1 VIRILEIHFYFNA
14 HLEYF
19 YFKFL
24 LTCKYLLEYVLNTTT
39 MKKTSLILLSILIA
53 MTTVAQ
59 KVKTSAANTAQG
71 LTKEEK
77 QVMAWI
83 DAHMPQAIE
92 LLKESVNINSGT
104 LNIDGV
110 KKVGALFAKEFEK
123 AGFATEWVSMPDS
136 IKRAG
141 HLVAS
146 RRAESLSTKSTSKS
160 PVKKGKRLFLIGHL
174 DTVFE
179 PDMPANPFTMLN
191 DSTATGQ
198 GVNDMKGG
206 DVVVIMA
213 LQALEQAGLLKNT
226 DITAYFT
233 GDEEHAGY
241 PREVTRG
248 DFINRAKQADIALA
262 FEGANGLNSVATGR
276 RGASGWR
283 LDVTGKT
290 GHSSGVFTP
299 SAGYGAIY
307 EAARILNQFRET
319 LSTEKYLTFN
329 PGIII
334 GGSDIE
340 YNDATSK
347 GAAIAKTNIISPAV
361 TVTGDLRFL
370 TEDQKDRARV
380 KMKEIV
386 AQNLAQTS
394 AKISFV
400 DGIPSMAPTEG
411 NNQVLSVINSI
422 SMDMGVGATVAGDPG
437 SRGAGD
443 ISYVAA
449 YVDCID
455 GLGASGRGA
464 HAPGE
469 TIHLNQLPFLIKR
482 AALTIYRLSR

>member
-1 VIRILEIHFYFNA
+1 
-14 HLEYF
+14 
-19 YFKFL
+19 
-24 LTCKYLLEYVLNTTT
+24 
-39 MKKTSLILLSILIA
+39 MKKTSLILLSIIIA
-53 MTTVAQ
+53 MTSVAQ
-59 KVKTSAANTAQG
+59 KVKTTAANTAQG
-71 LTKEEK
+71 LTKEEQ
-77 QVMAWI
+77 QVMTWI

-92 LLKESVNINSGT
+92 MLKESVNINSGT

-123 AGFATEWVSMPDS
+123 AGFATEWVAMPDS
-136 IKRAG
+136 IRRAG

-146 RRAESLSTKSTSKS
+146 RKSG
-160 PVKKGKRLFLIGHL
+160 KGKRLFLIGHL

-276 RGASGWR
+276 RGASGWK

-299 SAGYGAIY
+299 GAGYGAIY

-334 GGSDIE
+334 GGSDIT
-340 YNDATSK
+340 YDAATSK

-422 SMDMGVGATVAGDPG
+422 SMDMGAGATVAGDPG

>member
-1 VIRILEIHFYFNA
+1 
-14 HLEYF
+14 
-19 YFKFL
+19 
-24 LTCKYLLEYVLNTTT
+24 
-39 MKKTSLILLSILIA
+39 MKKTALVLLSIVIA
-53 MTTVAQ
+53 MTSIAQQVNTTASAASISSKGLSKEEQ
-59 KVKTSAANTAQG
+59 KVI
-71 LTKEEK
+71 
-77 QVMAWI
+77 AWI

-104 LNIDGV
+104 LNIEGV

-123 AGFATEWVSMPDS
+123 AGFNTEWVAMPDS

-146 RRAESLSTKSTSKS
+146 RKS
-160 PVKKGKRLFLIGHL
+160 PKGKRLFLIGHL

-241 PREVTRG
+241 PRSVTRG

-299 SAGYGAIY
+299 NAGYGAIY
-307 EAARILNQFRET
+307 EASRILNQFRET

-334 GGSDIE
+334 GGSDISYDE
-340 YNDATSK
+340 ATSK

-370 TEDQKDRARV
+370 TEDQKDRARA
-380 KMKEIV
+380 KMREIV

-411 NNQVLSVINSI
+411 NNKVLSVINSI
-422 SMDMGVGATVAGDPG
+422 SMDMGAGPTVAGDPG

-469 TIHLNQLPFLIKR
+469 TIHLNDLPFLIKR
-482 AALTIYRLSR
+482 AALTIYRLSK

>member
-1 VIRILEIHFYFNA
+1 
-14 HLEYF
+14 
-19 YFKFL
+19 
-24 LTCKYLLEYVLNTTT
+24 
-39 MKKTSLILLSILIA
+39 MKKTSLILLSIIIA
-53 MTTVAQ
+53 MTSLAQ
-59 KVKTSAANTAQG
+59 KVKTTAANTAQG
-71 LTKEEK
+71 LTKEEQ

-92 LLKESVNINSGT
+92 MLKESVNINSGT
-104 LNIDGV
+104 LNIEGV

-123 AGFATEWVSMPDS
+123 AGFTSEWVAMPDS

-146 RRAESLSTKSTSKS
+146 RRAGAAASSNSS
-160 PVKKGKRLFLIGHL
+160 PSKKGKRLFLIGHL

-283 LDVTGKT
+283 LDVKAKT

-299 SAGYGAIY
+299 GAGYGAIY

-334 GGSDIE
+334 GGSDIT

-394 AKISFV
+394 AKIRFM

-422 SMDMGVGATVAGDPG
+422 SMDMGAGATVAGDPG

>member
-1 VIRILEIHFYFNA
+1 
-14 HLEYF
+14 
-19 YFKFL
+19 
-24 LTCKYLLEYVLNTTT
+24 

-53 MTTVAQ
+53 MTSLAQ
-59 KVKTSAANTAQG
+59 KVKTTAANASQG
-71 LTKEEK
+71 LTKEEQ

-92 LLKESVNINSGT
+92 MLKESVNINSGT
-104 LNIDGV
+104 LNIEGV

-123 AGFATEWVSMPDS
+123 AGFATEWVAMPDS
-136 IKRAG
+136 IRRAG

-146 RRAESLSTKSTSKS
+146 RKSG
-160 PVKKGKRLFLIGHL
+160 KGKRLFLIGHL

-276 RGASGWR
+276 RGASGWK
-283 LDVTGKT
+283 LDVIGKT

-299 SAGYGAIY
+299 GAGYGAIY

-334 GGSDIE
+334 GGSDIT
-340 YNDATSK
+340 YDAATSK

-449 YVDCID
+449 FVDCID

>member
-1 VIRILEIHFYFNA
+1 
-14 HLEYF
+14 
-19 YFKFL
+19 
-24 LTCKYLLEYVLNTTT
+24 

-53 MTTVAQ
+53 MTSLAQ
-59 KVKTSAANTAQG
+59 KVKTTAANTAQG
-71 LTKEEK
+71 LTKEEQ
-77 QVMAWI
+77 QVMVWI

-92 LLKESVNINSGT
+92 MLKESVNINSGT

-123 AGFATEWVSMPDS
+123 AGFATEWVAMPDS
-136 IKRAG
+136 IRRAG

-146 RRAESLSTKSTSKS
+146 RKSG
-160 PVKKGKRLFLIGHL
+160 KGKRLFLIGHL

-276 RGASGWR
+276 RGASGWK

-299 SAGYGAIY
+299 GAGYGAIY

-334 GGSDIE
+334 GGSDIT
-340 YNDATSK
+340 YDAATSK

>member
-1 VIRILEIHFYFNA
+1 MTSLA
-14 HLEYF
+14 Q
-19 YFKFL
+19 KM
-24 LTCKYLLEYVLNTTT
+24 KTTT
-39 MKKTSLILLSILIA
+39 
-53 MTTVAQ
+53 VH
-59 KVKTSAANTAQG
+59 AQG
-71 LTKEEK
+71 LSKEEQ
-77 QVMAWI
+77 QVIAWI

-104 LNIDGV
+104 LNIEGI

-123 AGFATEWVSMPDS
+123 VGFTTEWVAMPDS

-146 RRAESLSTKSTSKS
+146 RRPGSTITTAS
-160 PVKKGKRLFLIGHL
+160 KKGKRLFLIGHL

-262 FEGANGLNSVATGR
+262 FEGASGLNSVATGR

-283 LDVTGKT
+283 LDVFGKT

-299 SAGYGAIY
+299 SSGYGAIY

-340 YNDATSK
+340 YNEASSK

-400 DGIPSMAPTEG
+400 DGIPSMAPTQG

-422 SMDMGVGATVAGDPG
+422 SMDMGAGATVAGDPG

>member
-1 VIRILEIHFYFNA
+1 
-14 HLEYF
+14 
-19 YFKFL
+19 
-24 LTCKYLLEYVLNTTT
+24 
-39 MKKTSLILLSILIA
+39 MKKTSLILFSILIA
-53 MTTVAQ
+53 MTSLAQ
-59 KVKTSAANTAQG
+59 KVKNTPANAAQG
-71 LTKEEK
+71 LSKEEK

-92 LLKESVNINSGT
+92 MLKESVNINSGT
-104 LNIDGV
+104 LNIEGV

-123 AGFATEWVSMPDS
+123 AGFTTEWVAMPDS

-146 RRAESLSTKSTSKS
+146 RRPAAASSNSSS
-160 PVKKGKRLFLIGHL
+160 SKKGKRLFLIGHL

-290 GHSSGVFTP
+290 GHSSGVFTQ

-340 YNDATSK
+340 YNSETSK

-380 KMKEIV
+380 KMREIV

-422 SMDMGVGATVAGDPG
+422 SMDMGAGATVAGDPG

>member
-1 VIRILEIHFYFNA
+1 
-14 HLEYF
+14 
-19 YFKFL
+19 
-24 LTCKYLLEYVLNTTT
+24 
-39 MKKTSLILLSILIA
+39 MKKTALFLFAMVIALSS
-53 MTTVAQ
+53 V
-59 KVKTSAANTAQG
+59 AQG

-104 LNIDGV
+104 LNIEGV

-123 AGFATEWVSMPDS
+123 AGFATEWVAMPDS

-146 RRAESLSTKSTSKS
+146 RKSS
-160 PVKKGKRLFLIGHL
+160 KGKRLFLIGHL

-299 SAGYGAIY
+299 GAGYGAIY
-307 EAARILNQFRET
+307 EAARIINQFRET

-340 YNDATSK
+340 YNEATSK

-370 TEDQKDRARV
+370 TEDQKDRARA
-380 KMKEIV
+380 KMREIV
-386 AQNLAQTS
+386 GQNLAQTS

-411 NNQVLSVINSI
+411 NNKVLSVINSI

-469 TIHLNQLPFLIKR
+469 TIHLNDLPFLIKR
-482 AALTIYRLSR
+482 AALTMYRLTR

>member
-1 VIRILEIHFYFNA
+1 
-14 HLEYF
+14 
-19 YFKFL
+19 
-24 LTCKYLLEYVLNTTT
+24 
-39 MKKTSLILLSILIA
+39 MKKISLIFLSILIA
-53 MTTVAQ
+53 MTSIAQ
-59 KVKTSAANTAQG
+59 KVKTPAANTAQG
-71 LTKEEK
+71 LSKEEQ

-92 LLKESVNINSGT
+92 MLKESVNINSGT
-104 LNIDGV
+104 LNIAGV

-123 AGFATEWVSMPDS
+123 AGFTTEWVAMPDS

-146 RRAESLSTKSTSKS
+146 RRPGAAATSISASTKTSSKNPS
-160 PVKKGKRLFLIGHL
+160 KKGKRLFLIGHL

-262 FEGANGLNSVATGR
+262 FEGASGLNSVATGR

-283 LDVTGKT
+283 LDVTAKT

-299 SAGYGAIY
+299 GAGYGAIY

-340 YNDATSK
+340 YNSATSK

-370 TEDQKDRARV
+370 TEDQKDRARI

-400 DGIPSMAPTEG
+400 DGIPSMAPTIG

>member
-1 VIRILEIHFYFNA
+1 LFPAFDRVINMPEIHVYYNA
-14 HLEYF
+14 HLKYF
-19 YFKFL
+19 YFKFFTNL
-24 LTCKYLLEYVLNTTT
+24 YILIRVFSKTTT
-39 MKKTSLILLSILIA
+39 MKKTSLILLTILIA
-53 MTTVAQ
+53 MTSLAQ
-59 KVKTSAANTAQG
+59 KVKTSAANAAQG
-71 LTKEEK
+71 LSKEEK

-92 LLKESVNINSGT
+92 MLKESVNINSGT
-104 LNIDGV
+104 LNIEGV

-123 AGFATEWVSMPDS
+123 AGFTTEWVAMPDS

-146 RRAESLSTKSTSKS
+146 RRG
-160 PVKKGKRLFLIGHL
+160 VKGKRLFLIGHL

-340 YNDATSK
+340 YNSETSK

-380 KMKEIV
+380 KMREIV

-411 NNQVLSVINSI
+411 NHQVLSVINSI
-422 SMDMGVGATVAGDPG
+422 SMDMGAGPTVAGDPG

>member
-1 VIRILEIHFYFNA
+1 
-14 HLEYF
+14 
-19 YFKFL
+19 
-24 LTCKYLLEYVLNTTT
+24 
-39 MKKTSLILLSILIA
+39 MKKTSLILLAIVFA
-53 MTTVAQ
+53 MTSIAQKASSTATVAD
-59 KVKTSAANTAQG
+59 KG
-71 LTKEEK
+71 LTKEEQ
-77 QVMAWI
+77 QVLAWI

-104 LNIDGV
+104 LNIEGV
-110 KKVGALFAKEFEK
+110 KKVGALFAKEFEQ
-123 AGFATEWVSMPDS
+123 AGFTTEWVAMPDS

-146 RRAESLSTKSTSKS
+146 RRPSAAATNKST
-160 PVKKGKRLFLIGHL
+160 KGKRLFLIGHL

-213 LQALEQAGLLKNT
+213 LKALEQAGLLKNT
-226 DITAYFT
+226 EITVYFT
-233 GDEEHAGY
+233 GDEEQAGY
-241 PREVTRG
+241 PRSVTRG
-248 DFINRAKQADIALA
+248 DFIHRAKQADIALA

-299 SAGYGAIY
+299 NAGYGAIY

-334 GGSDIE
+334 GGSDID

-370 TEDQKDRARV
+370 TEDQKDRARA
-380 KMKEIV
+380 KMSEIV
-386 AQNLAQTS
+386 SQNLAQTS
-394 AKISFV
+394 ASIRFM

-422 SMDMGVGATVAGDPG
+422 SMDMGAGTTVAGDPG

-449 YVDCID
+449 YLNCID

-482 AALTIYRLSR
+482 AALTMYRLTR

>member
-1 VIRILEIHFYFNA
+1 
-14 HLEYF
+14 
-19 YFKFL
+19 
-24 LTCKYLLEYVLNTTT
+24 

-59 KVKTSAANTAQG
+59 KAKTTAANAAQG
-71 LTKEEK
+71 LSKEEK

-92 LLKESVNINSGT
+92 MLKESVNINSGT
-104 LNIDGV
+104 LNIEGV

-123 AGFATEWVSMPDS
+123 AGFTTEWVAMPDS

-146 RRAESLSTKSTSKS
+146 RRAAASSNSSS
-160 PVKKGKRLFLIGHL
+160 SKKGKRLFLIGHL

-361 TVTGDLRFL
+361 TVTGDLRVL
-370 TEDQKDRARV
+370 SEDQKDRARV
-380 KMKEIV
+380 KMREIV

-422 SMDMGVGATVAGDPG
+422 SMDMGAGATVAGDPG

>member
-1 VIRILEIHFYFNA
+1 
-14 HLEYF
+14 
-19 YFKFL
+19 
-24 LTCKYLLEYVLNTTT
+24 
-39 MKKTSLILLSILIA
+39 MKKITLFFLSILIA
-53 MTTVAQ
+53 MTSVAQ
-59 KVKTSAANTAQG
+59 KVKTSAANASQG
-71 LTKEEK
+71 LTKEEQ

-83 DAHMPQAIE
+83 DAHMPQTME
-92 LLKESVNINSGT
+92 LLKASVNINSGT
-104 LNIDGV
+104 LNIEGV

-123 AGFATEWVSMPDS
+123 AGFTTEWVAMPDS

-146 RRAESLSTKSTSKS
+146 RRAVATSIKTSAKS
-160 PVKKGKRLFLIGHL
+160 PSKKGKRLFLIGHL

-179 PDMPANPFTMLN
+179 PDMPVNPFTMLN

-290 GHSSGVFTP
+290 GHSSGVFTT

-319 LSTEKYLTFN
+319 LSMEKYLTFN

-334 GGSDIE
+334 GGSDID
-340 YNDATSK
+340 YDDATSK

-482 AALTIYRLSR
+482 AALTMYRLTR

>member
-1 VIRILEIHFYFNA
+1 LPLKIS
-14 HLEYF
+14 
-19 YFKFL
+19 
-24 LTCKYLLEYVLNTTT
+24 T
-39 MKKTSLILLSILIA
+39 MKKTSLIFLSILLA
-53 MTTVAQ
+53 MTSIAQ
-59 KVKTSAANTAQG
+59 KVKTTAANTAQG
-71 LTKEEK
+71 LTKEEQ

-104 LNIDGV
+104 LNIAGV

-123 AGFATEWVSMPDS
+123 AGFTTEWVAMPDS

-146 RRAESLSTKSTSKS
+146 RRAAATSTKSSSKS
-160 PVKKGKRLFLIGHL
+160 PIKKGKRLFLIGHL

-422 SMDMGVGATVAGDPG
+422 SMDMGAGATVAGDPG

>member
-1 VIRILEIHFYFNA
+1 
-14 HLEYF
+14 
-19 YFKFL
+19 
-24 LTCKYLLEYVLNTTT
+24 
-39 MKKTSLILLSILIA
+39 MKKIILFLCTIVIAITSI
-53 MTTVAQ
+53 AQ
-59 KVKTSAANTAQG
+59 KVKTNESPSSKG
-71 LTKEEK
+71 LSKEEQ
-77 QVMAWI
+77 QVIAWI

-104 LNIDGV
+104 LNIEGV
-110 KKVGALFAKEFEK
+110 KKVGALFAKEFEQ
-123 AGFATEWVSMPDS
+123 AGFTTEWVSMPDS
-136 IKRAG
+136 IQRAG

-146 RRAESLSTKSTSKS
+146 RRPSAAATSSSSSNKT
-160 PVKKGKRLFLIGHL
+160 PKGKRLFLIGHL

-213 LQALEQAGLLKNT
+213 LKALEQAGLLKNT
-226 DITAYFT
+226 TITAYFT

-241 PREVTRG
+241 PRSVTRG
-248 DFINRAKQADIALA
+248 DFIERAKQADIALA

-283 LDVTGKT
+283 LEVTGKT

-299 SAGYGAIY
+299 GAGYGAIF
-307 EAARILNQFRET
+307 EASRILNQFREE

-329 PGIII
+329 PGIFI

-340 YNDATSK
+340 YNAATSK

-361 TVTGDLRFL
+361 VVTGDLRFL
-370 TEDQKDRARV
+370 TEEQKDRARA
-380 KMKEIV
+380 KMRAIV
-386 AQNLAQTS
+386 GQNLAQTS
-394 AKISFV
+394 AKISFS

-411 NNQVLSVINSI
+411 NQQVLNVINSI
-422 SMDMGVGATVAGDPG
+422 SMDMGVGPTVAGDPG

-469 TIHLNQLPFLIKR
+469 TIHLNDLPFLIKR
-482 AALTIYRLSR
+482 AALTIYRLTR